1 MSTADITPK
10 ADVEEGFDWSSF
22 LWSKHN
28 ASGTRGV
35 VFAPHPQFVLLNRE
49 RVSLVLSSGFLVLI
63 GLIVLAAPTLSAI
76 RDAWVENE
84 MISYAQSAIDGG
96 TGWALGWS
104 LAAALM
110 LGGLIHEG
118 GHWLGYKLT
127 GRQLKILMIGG
138 QMSVAADR
146 GPSNSYHRLLTS
158 AAGGIFEATFGF
170 CILATQGGPG
180 WNGLQLIA
188 AAVILNGLANIL
200 LPLRRGSDG
209 WSVWSSLGSILIGR
223 GGRSLER

>member
-10 ADVEEGFDWSSF
+10 ADVEGSFDWSSF

-28 ASGTRGV
+28 ASETRGV

-49 RVSLVLSSGFLVLI
+49 RVSIVLSSGFLILI
-63 GLIVLAAPTLSAI
+63 GLIVLMTPMLSVV
-76 RDAWVENE
+76 RDAWVESG
-84 MISYAQSAIDGG
+84 MISYAPSAIDGG
-96 TGWALGWS
+96 SGWALGWS

-110 LGGLIHEG
+110 LGGFIHEG
-118 GHWLGYKLT
+118 GHWLSYRLT
-127 GRQLKILMIGG
+127 GRRLKAFMIGSR
-138 QMSVAADR
+138 MSVAADR
-146 GPSNSYHRLLTS
+146 GPSNSYQRLLTS
-158 AAGGIFEATFGF
+158 AAGGIFEAAFGL
-170 CILATQGGPG
+170 CILVTQGGPG

-188 AAVILNGLANIL
+188 AAVILNGLTNIL
-200 LPLRRGSDG
+200 LPLRRDSDG